1 MRFIVDAMLGK
12 LAKWLR
18 ILGYDT
24 LYSNKYSDWEILR
37 RAERDGRVV
46 VTRDKTLYK
55 KAVKKGIQ
63 AILTPYGDGVDLVD
77 TLAAVALSTGISL
90 DFDPSRTRCPVC
102 NTGLVR
108 ISKAEALSYV
118 PEDVWR
124 KYEEFW
130 RCPKCGKVYWR
141 GRHWETITDKLERAK
156 ELVRVLTVAGRS
168 NHAGG
173 VKQGSRRVP
182 GEARQES
189 G

>member
-1 MRFIVDAMLGK
+1 MDAMLGK

-37 RAERDGRVV
+37 KAEREGRVV
-46 VTRDKTLYK
+46 VTRDRTLYR
-55 KAVKKGIQ
+55 KAVKRGLQ
-63 AILTPYGDGVDLVD
+63 AVLTPYGDNVDLVD

-90 DFDPSRTRCPVC
+90 DFDPSRTRCPLC
-102 NTGLVR
+102 NTRLVR

-118 PEDVWR
+118 AEDVWR
-124 KYEEFW
+124 KYDEFW
-130 RCPKCGKVYWR
+130 RCPRCGRIYWR

-156 ELVRVLTVAGRS
+156 ELVREATVAGRGR
-168 NHAGG
+168 NAGG
-173 VKQGSRRVP
+173 DKEGARGVP